1 MTRTN
6 LIPQEVWDFYDSELG
21 RPLREDVEVW
31 TSQYKKSLETRW
43 DVNSHHS
50 CFEGLVLSWSE
61 FRNLFDYRIRI
72 SGHFP
77 SNTKFLPNRPRAND
91 LHFNL
96 KSLGGGAFVQHGSST
111 WIFARSIGKN
121 LFINQNVTI
130 GQGKGGAPTIGDNV
144 SIRTGAVVVGAIKIG
159 SNVMIG
165 ANAVVN
171 FDVPDGGRV
180 YAPRSVLVL
189 PKDQGE

>member
-1 MTRTN
+1 MSKSSLVPN
-6 LIPQEVWDFYDSELG
+6 EVWEFFNSE
-21 RPLREDVEVW
+21 PASALRDDVAVW
-31 TSQYKKSLETRW
+31 AKQYRTSLSSRWDPDSLE
-43 DVNSHHS
+43 SS
-50 CFEGLVLSWSE
+50 FEGLVLSYAE
-61 FRNLFDYRIRI
+61 FRNLFDYRIRS
-72 SGHFP
+72 SGQFP
-77 SNTKFLPNRPRAND
+77 PNTRFLKDRPRAND

-130 GQGKGGAPTIGDNV
+130 GQGRGGAPTIGDNV

-171 FDVPDGGRV
+171 FDVPDGARV
-180 YAPRSVLVL
+180 YAPRSVMVL
-189 PKDQGE
+189 PQTS